1 MGEEWLKTIIASL
14 IGGLFPLL
22 GIVFTVK
29 SERKRIIFQ
38 SLYADKQ
45 ILYSKIIEEL
55 MKIRD
60 ATSISHSQAQNY
72 KRKYFTSSRDQIKT
86 HLVKLELIAPKD
98 IIKHTNFLI
107 ESINNRI
114 TPLATA
120 VFEGEELG
128 KGRDTRNPLSITD
141 ENLKTQC
148 EKLAELLRKDLGVSK
163 K

>member
-1 MGEEWLKTIIASL
+1 
-14 IGGLFPLL
+14 
-22 GIVFTVK
+22 
-29 SERKRIIFQ
+29 
-38 SLYADKQ
+38 
-45 ILYSKIIEEL
+45 
-55 MKIRD
+55 
-60 ATSISHSQAQNY
+60 
-72 KRKYFTSSRDQIKT
+72 
-86 HLVKLELIAPKD
+86 LVKLELIAPKD

-114 TPLATA
+114 TPLATV